1 MVECDG
7 EKESRKFDIQMRSY
21 ESSKYLRFLDS
32 PRRTFLRCQPIY
44 HPRIMLDA
52 ILYNKLQA
60 GFGKSE
66 VGLWVCISFSTVKH
80 CIIIGNKM
88 INSRFSGNEYPCIF
102 DSKAN
107 AYFTSIKVMIFYLL
121 VSTQIFL
128 CMAIGFAAFSCHNAI
143 SRNNMLKKTTT
154 NKQTN
159 KITNFLLTVSRTEF
173 SMRFCCEFSMM

>member
-32 PRRTFLRCQPIY
+32 PRRMFLRRQPIY

-66 VGLWVCISFSTVKH
+66 VGL
-80 CIIIGNKM
+80 
-88 INSRFSGNEYPCIF
+88 
-102 DSKAN
+102 
-107 AYFTSIKVMIFYLL
+107 
-121 VSTQIFL
+121 
-128 CMAIGFAAFSCHNAI
+128 
-143 SRNNMLKKTTT
+143 
-154 NKQTN
+154 
-159 KITNFLLTVSRTEF
+159 
-173 SMRFCCEFSMM
+173 